1 MGTDRREGVARPE
14 DRPHRRRIFRM
25 RLAAGCGW
33 CKLLIRL
40 DKRES
45 TPCLAFTS
53 PTTR

>member
-1 MGTDRREGVARPE
+1 MGADRREGVARPE
-14 DRPHRRRIFRM
+14 DRPHRRRAFWT
-25 RLAAGCGW
+25 RLAAGWGW

-45 TPCLAFTS
+45 MPCLAFTS